1 MFLKRLCVLPLWL
14 KERTPRNWKFP
25 RDSPAGRGNS
35 AAVGGGGGASRED
48 AVSRTTPRQMTS
60 QGADWDALGPLS
72 IGLFS
77 CVSCFLLKPYPQV
90 RPLKVDLGDHAGSLC
105 PSSQRGYIDKI
116 PFFLLFAIILAP
128 FVGLVRIYSWIWLV
142 KGTEHMAP
150 ETSTRCARA
159 RWVCALKGQGV
170 KSPWIWLE
178 LWQLWVTNTGAGDQ
192 TQILWKSNLCS

>member
-35 AAVGGGGGASRED
+35 AAVCVCWGGFQRGRSFQD
-48 AVSRTTPRQMTS
+48 NTS
-60 QGADWDALGPLS
+60 SDDLTGSWDWDALGPLS
-72 IGLFS
+72 VGFFS
-77 CVSCFLLKPYPQV
+77 CVSCFLLK
-90 RPLKVDLGDHAGSLC
+90 PLKVDLGDHAGSHC

-128 FVGLVRIYSWIWLV
+128 FIGLVRIYSWIWLV
-142 KGTEHMAP
+142 KDTEHMVP

-178 LWQLWVTNTGAGDQ
+178 LRQLWVTNTGAGDQ
-192 TQILWKSNLCS
+192 TQILWKSNVCS

>member
-35 AAVGGGGGASRED
+35 AAVCGGGLQRGRSFQD
-48 AVSRTTPRQMTS
+48 NTS
-60 QGADWDALGPLS
+60 SDDLTGSWDWDALGPLS

-90 RPLKVDLGDHAGSLC
+90 RPLKVDLGDRAGSLC
-105 PSSQRGYIDKI
+105 PSSQHGYIDKI
-116 PFFLLFAIILAP
+116 PFFPLFAIILAP

-178 LWQLWVTNTGAGDQ
+178 LRQLWVTNTGAGDQ
-192 TQILWKSNLCS
+192 TQILWKSNVCS